1 MTLEGQVMSLRFL
14 GSFRLTQRLAIATAL
29 AASLGLTTQAA
40 ADERVTALLRGGE
53 RVTGRFDGFANG
65 LVHIDVSDTD
75 ERKIPVGDV
84 ALIDLVGAAQ
94 GLPETE
100 LREAR
105 GDDHLLLLKSG
116 AASKGRLVTIEGSE
130 RDKSNPQPTTVV
142 FRTTSGEERRVR
154 LAEVG
159 RLYLGRY
166 PGGAPADST
175 PTAAATTTTA
185 GQTGAVTVNASQ
197 RWTPTGIT
205 VAKGQQ
211 VRFDSSGEVQLSTDP
226 NDTAGTAGSKIG
238 RRLSGGPLPGQLA
251 GALIGRVGNGQAFG
265 IGNQAGPL
273 SMPAAGVLFLGV
285 NDDNVDDN
293 RGAFTVTVTALP
305 TTITSQRPS
314 RIRQP

>member
-1 MTLEGQVMSLRFL
+1 MDAEGQVMSLRFIGGL
-14 GSFRLTQRLAIATAL
+14 SVARRVALATAL
-29 AASLGLTTQAA
+29 GASFGLTSLAA

-53 RVTGRFDGFANG
+53 RVTGRFDGFTNG

-105 GDDHLLLLKSG
+105 GDDHLLLLKGGS
-116 AASKGRLVTIEGSE
+116 SVKGRLVSIEGSE
-130 RDKSNPQPTTVV
+130 REKSNPQPTTVV

-154 LAEVG
+154 LSEVG

-166 PGGAPADST
+166 PGAAPADNP
-175 PTAAATTTTA
+175 PTASGPAP
-185 GQTGAVTVNASQ
+185 GGAVTVNANQ
-197 RWTPTGIT
+197 RWVSTGVT
-205 VAKGQQ
+205 VARDEQ
-211 VRFDSSGEVQLSTDP
+211 VSFNSSGEVQLSPDGSDVAT
-226 NDTAGTAGSKIG
+226 TGGSKLG
-238 RRLSGGPLPGQLA
+238 RRLSDGPLPGQLA
-251 GALIGRVGNGQAFG
+251 GALIGRVGNGRAFG

-273 SMPAAGVLFLGV
+273 RMPDDGLLYLGV

-293 RGAFTVTVTALP
+293 RGAFTVTVTQQP
-305 TTITSQRPS
+305 GTTRSTGSRPG
-314 RIRQP
+314 RIRRP